1 MKVSEKVSNADS
13 AVEYFVGNYGEKL
26 TNTLRDFSNECW
38 KRAALIIGYASAGI
52 PIVPRPEDLP
62 SDVVGSLGD
71 ALGKCEEIDNYLLV
85 GNKIPPLIVN
95 LTKDHAYALTEAFI
109 DKYDEA
115 VAEVRRVLN
124 IARGRGSIHDAEK
137 FYGLGLASIIANAA
151 RLGRDV
157 KPGDADIALHIASF
171 AIQRVASPDLI
182 KPDTRC
188 LRAVA

>member
-1 MKVSEKVSNADS
+1 
-13 AVEYFVGNYGEKL
+13 
-26 TNTLRDFSNECW
+26 
-38 KRAALIIGYASAGI
+38 
-52 PIVPRPEDLP
+52 VPRPEDLP

-109 DKYDEA
+109 DKYNEA

-124 IARGRGSIHDAEK
+124 IARGRDISDAEK
-137 FYGLGLASIIANAA
+137 LYGLGLALIIANAA

-157 KPGDADIALHIASF
+157 EPSDANTALHIASP
-171 AIQRVASPDLI
+171 AIQRCIARPHYAN
-182 KPDTRC
+182 TTC
-188 LRAVA
+188 LRAVAC